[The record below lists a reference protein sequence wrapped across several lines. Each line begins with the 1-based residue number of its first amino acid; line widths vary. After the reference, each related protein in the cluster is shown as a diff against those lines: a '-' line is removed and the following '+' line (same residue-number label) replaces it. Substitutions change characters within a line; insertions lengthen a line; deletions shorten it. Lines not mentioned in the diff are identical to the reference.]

1 MKLDPDAQ
9 GQADLAGLGTQ
20 LSLQSGLREQMPLL
34 FPEDESIHPL
44 ECPGAA
50 ADLPIGWT
58 EDVPRQNRE
67 LYVLLLVSYFSR
79 TLMTQQKDKY
89 GIRGNR

>member
-20 LSLQSGLREQMPLL
+20 LSLHSELREQMALL
-34 FPEDESIHPL
+34 FPEDESMHPL

-50 ADLPIGWT
+50 VGLPIGWT
-58 EDVPRQNRE
+58 EDPSQPAQGTICTAVGQLFLQNSVDTAKGQMWYKR
-67 LYVLLLVSYFSR
+67 
-79 TLMTQQKDKY
+79 K
-89 GIRGNR
+89 

>member
-20 LSLQSGLREQMPLL
+20 LSLQRGLREQMSLL
-34 FPEDESIHPL
+34 FPEDESMHPL

-50 ADLPIGWT
+50 VGLPIGWT
-58 EDVPRQNRE
+58 EDSSRPTQGTIWTAVGQLILQNSIDTAKGQVWSKRE
-67 LYVLLLVSYFSR
+67 
-79 TLMTQQKDKY
+79 
-89 GIRGNR
+89 

>member
-34 FPEDESIHPL
+34 FPEDESMHPL

-50 ADLPIGWT
+50 AGLPIGWT
-58 EDVPRQNRE
+58 EDCCQAAQGTICTAVGWSAIFTE
-67 LYVLLLVSYFSR
+67 L
-79 TLMTQQKDKY
+79 
-89 GIRGNR
+89 